1 MKKLIL
7 LAFILIGLS
16 SCKNKTVEYY
26 FVDNAEKEGFL
37 AFDLPASIIQ
47 PKETISNEAQE
58 TLKSLKKLNVI
69 ALKKDAVDAA
79 TFELEHQKF
88 KALKKDKSYE
98 NLMRFKNGD
107 TSFSVKIQGEADA
120 INQILV
126 FADNKELGF
135 GVARILGNKMNPA
148 KIMQLKEEFGNIDLD
163 GNQLSVLKDLL
174 K

>member
-7 LAFILIGLS
+7 LALVLIGLS

-26 FVDNAEKEGFL
+26 FVDNAEKDGFL

-47 PKETISNEAQE
+47 PKEGISKDAQA
-58 TLKSLKKLNVI
+58 TLKTLKKMNVI

-79 TFELEHQKF
+79 TFEQEHQKF

-98 NLMRFKNGD
+98 NLMRFKNGN
-107 TSFSVKIQGEADA
+107 TSFSVKIQGEANA
-120 INQILV
+120 VNQILV
-126 FADNKELGF
+126 FADNKKLGF

-148 KIMQLKEEFGNIDLD
+148 KIMQLKEAFNDMDLD
-163 GNQLSVLKDLL
+163 GNQLSVLKNLL